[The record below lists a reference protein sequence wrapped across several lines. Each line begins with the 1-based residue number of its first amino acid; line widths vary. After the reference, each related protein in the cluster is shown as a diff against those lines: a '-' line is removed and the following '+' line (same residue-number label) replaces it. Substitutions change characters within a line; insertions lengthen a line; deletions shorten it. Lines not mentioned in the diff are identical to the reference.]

1 MKDVFLNIFG
11 RAKEKTILIVGDTMI
26 DHYLHGDVTRQSPEA
41 PVPVLLA
48 QRDEYRLGGAAN
60 VANNLAKIGVKPLLI
75 SIIGKD
81 SNGEK
86 LVQMLDA
93 EGIPT
98 SGLIVTPTRPTTE
111 KLRVIDKS
119 NKQLIR
125 LDFEKTDEIEDR
137 LEDELI
143 SRFDKFIKEA
153 DGVLISDYAKGVM
166 SPKFIKYVI
175 EQSAAINVP
184 VFVDPK
190 PRHKD
195 FYKNSYLVT
204 PNEKE
209 ASEMAGVDSITD
221 ENCNEVG
228 KRLAEML
235 SANVVMTR
243 GSKGMRIFHKSG
255 QIFDV
260 PAKAQEVFDVT
271 GAGDTVISFIA
282 LCCVSGLGITESCQ
296 LANVAARIV
305 IEKFGTETAKTDEI
319 LKILS
324 QEFND

>member
-1 MKDVFLNIFG
+1 MKEIFLNIFG
-11 RAKEKTILIVGDTMI
+11 RAKEKTILVVGDIMI
-26 DHYLHGDVTRQSPEA
+26 DHYLHGDITRQSPEA

-48 QRDEYRLGGAAN
+48 ERDEYRLGGAAN
-60 VANNLAKIGVKPLLI
+60 VANNLIKIGVKPILI
-75 SIIGKD
+75 SVIGKD
-81 SNGEK
+81 LNGEK
-86 LVQMLDA
+86 LVQMLFA
-93 EGIPT
+93 EGIET
-98 SGLIVTPTRPTTE
+98 SGIIVTTSRPTTE

-125 LDFEKTDEIEDR
+125 LDFEKTDEIENR

-143 SRFDKFIKEA
+143 SRFDKLIKEA

-175 EQSAAINVP
+175 NQSAIVNIP
-184 VFVDPK
+184 VFADPK

-195 FYKNSYLVT
+195 FYKNSYVLT

-209 ASEMAGVDSITD
+209 ASEMTGVDSITD

-228 KRLAEML
+228 KQLAQTL
-235 SANVVMTR
+235 STNIVMTR
-243 GSKGMRIFHKSG
+243 GSKGMRIFHKEG
-255 QIFDV
+255 NIFDV

-282 LCCVSGLGITESCQ
+282 SCCICGLGLTEACQ

-305 IEKFGTETAKTDEI
+305 IEKFGTETVKMNEI

-324 QEFND
+324 QEFR